1 LGQVALPCGNE
12 QIIMSPCLH
21 SVHPVSTG
29 EIHFPSTRNTHV
41 LTVRPKVAE
50 LTFQLYGRP
59 LHPELFQVY
68 KSRRV
73 ERGDYWARVEITS
86 AGHVVTWHYQGFTLT
101 EVAAAAHHPLPK
113 RRRLLFHRLGEPH
126 TEQVE
131 CRSGV
136 VYQTSFQ
143 LEPADSAM
151 FWMFQQHLACES
163 ERRGLLHTFDSSGR
177 LAMGA
182 MSYVNIETRTRSVL
196 VQAFHTFP
204 DDLAIIKSQSLF
216 RVPDLAASS
225 RQ

>member
-1 LGQVALPCGNE
+1 
-12 QIIMSPCLH
+12 
-21 SVHPVSTG
+21 
-29 EIHFPSTRNTHV
+29 
-41 LTVRPKVAE
+41 
-50 LTFQLYGRP
+50 
-59 LHPELFQVY
+59 
-68 KSRRV
+68 
-73 ERGDYWARVEITS
+73 
-86 AGHVVTWHYQGFTLT
+86 
-101 EVAAAAHHPLPK
+101 
-113 RRRLLFHRLGEPH
+113 LFHRLGEPH
-126 TEQVE
+126 TEQIE
-131 CRSGV
+131 CRGGV

-182 MSYVNIETRTRSVL
+182 MSYVNIETRSRSVL

-216 RVPDLAASS
+216 RVPDRAGSS